1 MKNFDSYIPSWFHD
15 FVQWG
20 NDLIWTQNLIFLLL
34 LAGVF
39 FTISSKVVQLRWLP
53 EMFRVIFEKAETLE
67 DGRKGISS
75 FQAFAISAASRVGTG
90 NIAGV
95 ATAIVLGGPGAV
107 FWMWVIAF
115 IGAASAFFEATL
127 AQVYKVKDKEGGFR
141 GGPAYYIER
150 GLGQKW
156 LGVVFAILI
165 TVTFAFVFNTVQSNT
180 IAASLNEQYEFSNV
194 ITGIILAI
202 ITALVIFGGVRSIA
216 TVSSFIVP
224 IMAIGY
230 IILVGYILL
239 MNVDQI
245 WPMIQNIVK
254 SAFGLHPAFGG
265 AMGFAIMQGIKRGLF
280 SNEAGMGSAANAA
293 ATAAVSH
300 PVKQG
305 LIQSLGVFFD
315 TMIICSA
322 TAIML
327 LLYTDLQFGADAEQ
341 GVAVTQQ
348 ALTTHVG
355 EFGGIFLTVAVFM
368 FAFSSI
374 IGNYY
379 YGQSNIEYL
388 TKNKIVMFI
397 FRILVIGMVFVG
409 SVVQVQTVWDTAD
422 LFMGLMAIINIVA
435 LFGLATVVFE
445 VTKDYRAQRKRK
457 LNPVFKIENLSANF
471 SNIEAWGDNP
481 YKKETKEVEK
491 TKQYQSSEN
500 DTKYEEPK
508 KDTFEN
514 NNDESDHKD
523 Q

>member
-1 MKNFDSYIPSWFHD
+1 MKNIDSYIPSWFTD

-34 LAGVF
+34 LAGLF
-39 FTISSKVVQLRWLP
+39 FTLSSKVVQLRWLP
-53 EMFRVIFEKAETLE
+53 EMFRVIFEKPETLE
-67 DGRKGISS
+67 DGKKGISS

-127 AQVYKVKDKEGGFR
+127 AQVYKVKDKEGGYR

-156 LGVVFAILI
+156 LGVIFAILI

-194 ITGIILAI
+194 ATGIILAI

-224 IMAIGY
+224 IMAVGY
-230 IILVGYILL
+230 IILVGYILF
-239 MNVDQI
+239 MNIDQVF
-245 WPMIQNIVK
+245 PMIQNIIR

-265 AMGFAIMQGIKRGLF
+265 AIGFAVMQGIKRGLF

-315 TMIICSA
+315 TMIICTA

-327 LLYTDLQFGADAEQ
+327 LLYTDLQFGPSADQ
-341 GVAVTQQ
+341 GVAVTQK
-348 ALTTHVG
+348 ALTMHVG
-355 EFGGIFLTVAVFM
+355 EFGGIFLTIAVFM

-388 TKNKIVMFI
+388 TKNKFVMFI
-397 FRILVIGMVFVG
+397 FRLLVVGMVFIG

-457 LNPVFKIENLSANF
+457 LNPVFKIENINANF
-471 SNIEAWGDNP
+471 RNIEAWGNNP
-481 YKKETKEVEK
+481 YNRNENHSNQTETK
-491 TKQYQSSEN
+491 KQATTF
-500 DTKYEEPK
+500 DKEPI
-508 KDTFEN
+508 D
-514 NNDESDHKD
+514 DHKD
-523 Q
+523 KE